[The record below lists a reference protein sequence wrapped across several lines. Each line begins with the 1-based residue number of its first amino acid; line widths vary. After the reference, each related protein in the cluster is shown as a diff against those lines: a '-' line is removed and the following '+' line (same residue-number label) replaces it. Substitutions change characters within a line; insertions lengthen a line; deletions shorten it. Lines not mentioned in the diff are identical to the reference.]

1 MIRVFAVTVGLV
13 GAFACMPSLGA
24 DDAFVCKEA
33 TQEKCDWENQN
44 LELFMKGRDAFDRG
58 REIGNLTEARN
69 VALEL
74 IGRKDEKHGKVLM
87 KYIYMQL
94 GQGAHKDLVEAYGW
108 VQSDL
113 RAGTSYKRLDLERI
127 SNLLKARMTPEQLA
141 AVGR

>member
-1 MIRVFAVTVGLV
+1 MIRVLAAAVCLA
-13 GAFACMPSLGA
+13 GAFACMPALGA

-44 LELFMKGRDAFDRG
+44 LSLFIKGRDAFDRG

-74 IGRKDEKHGKVLM
+74 IERKDEKHGKVLM
-87 KYIYMQL
+87 KYVYMQV
-94 GQGAHKDLVEAYGW
+94 GQGVHKDLVEAYGW
-108 VQSDL
+108 VQNDL

-127 SNLLKARMTPEQLA
+127 RDSLKKRMTPEQLA